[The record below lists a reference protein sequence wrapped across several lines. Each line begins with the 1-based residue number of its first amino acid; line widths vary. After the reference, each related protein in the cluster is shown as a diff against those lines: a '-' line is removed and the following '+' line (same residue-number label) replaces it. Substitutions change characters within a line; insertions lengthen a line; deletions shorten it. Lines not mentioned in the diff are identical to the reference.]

1 MKFGEFRKYVSRID
15 RVSICMSETQQYR
28 NFQFIREVPESYNDC
43 YLFGV
48 GRIQSE
54 FPICQ
59 AIDEAVKMHYE
70 ISDRT
75 MNEIIYAEC
84 IEIML
89 SETER
94 DFDSEEPTV
103 ITFKNPEE

>member
-15 RVSICMSETQQYR
+15 RVSICRLETSEYR
-28 NFQFIREVPESYNDC
+28 NYQFISNVRSEYDEL

-54 FPICQ
+54 FPLCMCY
-59 AIDEAVKMHYE
+59 DVAVQKYGEMPE
-70 ISDRT
+70 DKLEE
-75 MNEIIYAEC
+75 MVYAEC

-89 SETER
+89 SDKPREFNDAT
-94 DFDSEEPTV
+94 T
-103 ITFKNPEE
+103 